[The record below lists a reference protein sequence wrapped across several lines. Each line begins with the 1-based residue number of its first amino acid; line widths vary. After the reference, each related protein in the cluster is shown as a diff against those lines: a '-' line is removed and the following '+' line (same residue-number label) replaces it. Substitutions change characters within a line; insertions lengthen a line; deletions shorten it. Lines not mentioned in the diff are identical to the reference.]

1 MPAVK
6 VARINT
12 RAPLPFVLAE
22 HVLGPDTG
30 ANTVSKFLGQVPVGG
45 GPLQLTRVLLIPSA
59 NIALDADST
68 TFSVQNVA
76 GTVTYASTTN
86 AAAITAAA
94 GVALTL
100 TSDAASIPAGTLLRM
115 VAVNVVNG
123 QVLNTTTLNF
133 QAEFQPV

>member
-1 MPAVK
+1 MPTVQ

-12 RAPLPFVLAE
+12 RAPLPLLLCDHIV
-22 HVLGPDTG
+22 GPDTG
-30 ANTVSKFLGQVPVGG
+30 ANTVSRFLGQLPTSS
-45 GPLQLTRVLLIPSA
+45 GPMQMTRALMLPSA

-76 GTVTYASTTN
+76 GTVTYASATN

-94 GVALTL
+94 GVVLTL
-100 TSDAASIPAGTLLRM
+100 TSDAASIPAGTLLRG

>member
-6 VARINT
+6 VERINS
-12 RAPLPFVLAE
+12 RAPLPLLLNDHIV
-22 HVLGPDTG
+22 GPDTG
-30 ANTVSKFLGQVPVGG
+30 ANTVSRFLGQTPTAG
-45 GPLQLTRVLLIPSA
+45 GPLQLTRVLLLPSA
-59 NIALDADST
+59 DIALDADAT

-76 GTVTYASTTN
+76 GTVTYASVTN

-100 TSDAASIPAGTLLRM
+100 TSNAASIPAGTLLRG
-115 VAVNVVNG
+115 VAVNVVSG